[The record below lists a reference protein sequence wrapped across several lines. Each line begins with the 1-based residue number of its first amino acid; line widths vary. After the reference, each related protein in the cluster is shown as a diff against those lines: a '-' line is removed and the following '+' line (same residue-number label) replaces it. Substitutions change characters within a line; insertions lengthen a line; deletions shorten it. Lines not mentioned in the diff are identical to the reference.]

1 MAKCENCGADLAS
14 GASVCEKCGT
24 LVLQKSEPETEEK
37 ATPQK
42 EEAKTEKPKQ
52 PQKDLTDEFEP
63 SDIAQNKTKAALCYA
78 WIFVL
83 IAVFE
88 ADDSEFVRFHR
99 RQGLLLFA
107 VEALYFA
114 QNMILLSFLHDYY
127 NGVPV
132 LIVGFMMYSGLIAL
146 VALNVYGIITA
157 AKGKAPLLPLLGP
170 LAEKLKIKDK

>member
-1 MAKCENCGADLAS
+1 MAKCEHCGADLPD
-14 GASVCEKCGT
+14 GAAVCDNCGT
-24 LVLQKSEPETEEK
+24 LLLSKEPEENEKEATEAIIGEP
-37 ATPQK
+37 AN
-42 EEAKTEKPKQ
+42 
-52 PQKDLTDEFEP
+52 KDSSEEFEQ
-63 SDIAQNKTKAALCYA
+63 SDISQNKTKAALCYA

-114 QNMILLSFLHDYY
+114 QNMLLLSFLHTYY

-132 LIVGFMMYSGLIAL
+132 LIFGFLMYSGLIFL
-146 VALNVYGIITA
+146 IALNVKGIIA
-157 AKGKAPLLPLLGP
+157 AARGKAPLLPIIGP
-170 LAEKLKIKDK
+170 LAEKLKVKDK